1 MTTAFDTA
9 IADMLND
16 PNVGVDVSWSE
27 SPIGKRA
34 FFFEEYNPELNMEG
48 LSIGIE
54 VLSSDFSG
62 AVPGQEITVKGTTYK
77 IKSPLKKIDDLM
89 SIIELSID

>member
-9 IADMLND
+9 ITDMLND
-16 PNVGVDVSWSE
+16 TNVGVDAAWSG

-34 FFFEEYNPELNMEG
+34 FFFEEYNPELNIEG
-48 LSIGIE
+48 LSVWVE
-54 VLSSDFSG
+54 VLSTDFIG
-62 AVPGQEITVKGTTYK
+62 AVPSQEITVKGTTYK

-89 SIIELSID
+89 SRIELSID

>member
-9 IADMLND
+9 ITDMLND
-16 PNVGVDVSWSE
+16 PNIGVDATWSG
-27 SPIGKRA
+27 SLTGKRA

-48 LSIGIE
+48 LSVWIE

-62 AVPGQEITVKGTTYK
+62 AVPSQEITVKGTMYK

-89 SIIELSID
+89 SRIELSID